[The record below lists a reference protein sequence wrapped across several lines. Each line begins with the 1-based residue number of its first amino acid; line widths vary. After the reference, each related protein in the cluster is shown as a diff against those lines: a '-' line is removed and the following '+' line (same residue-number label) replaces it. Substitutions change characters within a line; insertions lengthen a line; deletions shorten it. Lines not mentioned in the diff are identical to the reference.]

1 MKSSDNYNYVN
12 SEKAALHY
20 FNEAGV
26 LYSEM
31 LNSAMEKIGM
41 KYSYRC
47 FLRPLAENESLT
59 QHELSEI
66 TGMKAPTISITLRK
80 MEREGIVTREKKGDM
95 RLSHVSITE
104 KGIKLYNKVQ
114 NSIKKTE
121 KSILKGINKREIAA
135 MNLTLEKIM
144 NNILTVK
151 K

>member
-1 MKSSDNYNYVN
+1 MKPSDNYNYVN
-12 SEKAALHY
+12 SEKATLHY

-26 LYSEM
+26 LYGEM

-47 FLRPLAENESLT
+47 FLRPLVENVSLT
-59 QHELSEI
+59 QLELSEI

-80 MEREGIVTREKKGDM
+80 MERDGIVTRERKGDK

-104 KGIKLYNKVQ
+104 KGIKLYKKVQ

-121 KSILKGINKREIAA
+121 KAILKGIDKREIAA